1 MFEPG
6 KLYFLTNRTLEGRL
20 FMTPSARVNDII
32 GSTLARAAK
41 RFGVK
46 VYAAIFLANHYH
58 LLIEAPP
65 AAIPRFAQ
73 YFQSVIARKLNRLIG
88 RRGPFW
94 ERRYSAESVEDE
106 AAGEWLMEYIFAH
119 GVKEGLVD
127 RGRQWPGVRTI
138 DALLGNRKL
147 DFKWEDWTER
157 YHRELQGEVVGK
169 GECVVTEILEIARL
183 PWLECLDD
191 DAHRARMAQLYRS
204 ATRAAR
210 ADRGGKP
217 ALGRRRI
224 MAQNPQSK
232 PRRVNRRR
240 RPLCHA
246 STRAVRSAH
255 RDSYRDFCAAYAVAS
270 AEFRR
275 GRLDVEFPLHAFRPP
290 AWLVDTCPPLQR
302 AA

>member
-1 MFEPG
+1 MD
-6 KLYFLTNRTLEGRL
+6 
-20 FMTPSARVNDII
+20 V
-32 GSTLARAAK
+32 
-41 RFGVK
+41 
-46 VYAAIFLANHYH
+46 
-58 LLIEAPP
+58 
-65 AAIPRFAQ
+65 AQ

-94 ERRYSAESVEDE
+94 ERRYSAESVEGE

-119 GVKEGLVD
+119 GAKEGLVD
-127 RGRQWPGVRTI
+127 RGRQWPGVHTI

-147 DFKWEDWTER
+147 DFQWEDWTER
-157 YHRELQGEVVGK
+157 Y
-169 GECVVTEILEIARL
+169 
-183 PWLECLDD
+183 
-191 DAHRARMAQLYRS
+191 HRARMAQLYRS
-204 ATRAAR
+204 ATRVAR

-217 ALGRRRI
+217 ALGRRRV

-246 STRAVRSAH
+246 STRAVRNAH
-255 RDSYRDFCAAYAVAS
+255 RNSYRDFCAAYAVAS

-290 AWLVDTCPPLQR
+290 AWLVDTSPPLQR